1 MRVAVAIA
9 ALVAAVGCGAGS
21 SATTAT
27 SSRTS
32 LTITVWPEG
41 RAEGNSN
48 RLTLRCAPAGGT
60 LPRAAEACRKLAA
73 MPNPFAPPRKDLVC
87 TEQYGGPQQAV
98 VSGTYQARRVW
109 IALGARNGCEI
120 SRWKRLAFLVPGGP
134 GTSNSSA

>member
-41 RAEGNSN
+41 RAEADANKW
-48 RLTLRCAPAGGT
+48 TVRCAPAGGT
-60 LPRAAEACRKLAA
+60 LSRAAEACRKLAA
-73 MPNPFAPPRKDLVC
+73 MPNPFAPPRKDVAC

-109 IALGARNGCEI
+109 IALAARNGCEI

-134 GTSNSSA
+134 GTSGASS